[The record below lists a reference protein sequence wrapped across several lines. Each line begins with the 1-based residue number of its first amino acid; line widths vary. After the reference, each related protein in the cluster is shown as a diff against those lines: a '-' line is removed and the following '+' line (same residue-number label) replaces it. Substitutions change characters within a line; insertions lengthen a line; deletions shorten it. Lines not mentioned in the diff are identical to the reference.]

1 MSAER
6 NSSLTTTPLAGAPE
20 SGGWGQRF
28 RVTFR
33 ALQHRNFRLFVIG
46 QLISLIGT
54 WMQMA
59 AQAWLVYRITGSSLL
74 LGSIGFVGQIP
85 MFVLSP
91 FGGVVADRMNRQRL
105 VIATQA
111 SSMILAF
118 VLAALTLTNTV
129 QIWHIF
135 VLAGL
140 LGIVNAFDVPGRQ
153 AFLMDMVGREDL
165 INAIGL
171 NSSMFNGARI
181 VGPAVAGILLD
192 KLGEGMCFLV
202 NGVSFIS
209 VIISLLMMN
218 VRCRVRTEDESPWQ
232 SLVTGFRFVA
242 RAYPIRA
249 LLLLIAVVS
258 LVGLPYSVLMP
269 IFAAKILHGGPK
281 AYGWLM
287 GSTGIGAMFGA
298 LALAS
303 RSGIRG
309 LGRWVAMAAGG
320 FGVFLVLFSLS
331 RYLWLSM
338 ALLIPLGFCM
348 MLGLSSTNTLI
359 QTMTPDVLRGR
370 VVAVYS
376 MMFLGM
382 APFGSFFGGAVADR
396 LGASLTVALGGVTCL
411 VAAVVFGLR
420 LESFRSGA
428 RLLIREQELAGT
440 TDARG

>member
-1 MSAER
+1 MSAEP
-6 NSSLTTTPLAGAPE
+6 SVPLATPPLASAPE
-20 SGGWGQRF
+20 SGGWRQRV
-28 RVTFR
+28 RLTFR
-33 ALQHRNFRLFVIG
+33 ALQYRNFRLFVIG

-59 AQAWLVYRITGSSLL
+59 AQAWLVYRMTGSSLL

-85 MFVLSP
+85 MFVISP
-91 FGGVVADRMNRQRL
+91 LGGVVADRVNRRRM

-111 SSMILAF
+111 ASMMLAF

-129 QIWHIF
+129 RIWHIF
-135 VLAGL
+135 VLALL
-140 LGIVNAFDVPGRQ
+140 LGVVNAFDVPGRQ

-192 KLGEGMCFLV
+192 KIGEGMCFLV
-202 NGVSFIS
+202 NGVSFIA
-209 VIISLLMMN
+209 VIISLWMMN
-218 VRCRVRTEDESPWQ
+218 VSCPVRVEDESPLQ
-232 SLVTGFRFVA
+232 SLLSGFRFVA
-242 RAYPIRA
+242 QAKPIRA
-249 LLLLIAVVS
+249 LLFLIAVVS

-269 IFAAKILHGGPK
+269 VFAVKILHGGPK

-309 LGRWVAMAAGG
+309 LGRWVALAAGG
-320 FGVFLVLFSLS
+320 FGAFLFLFSLS
-331 RYLWLSM
+331 RYLWLSI
-338 ALLIPLGFCM
+338 ALLVPLGFCM

-359 QTMTPDVLRGR
+359 QTMTPDELRGR

-396 LGASLTVALGGVTCL
+396 LGAPLTVALGGITCL
-411 VAAVVFGLR
+411 GAAVLFGLR

-428 RLLIREQELAGT
+428 RQLIRQQQAAIQGQE
-440 TDARG
+440 

>member
-6 NSSLTTTPLAGAPE
+6 SVPLTTTPLAGSPE
-20 SGGWGQRF
+20 PGGWGQRV

-46 QLISLIGT
+46 QLVSLIGT

-59 AQAWLVYRITGSSLL
+59 AQAWLVYRMTGSSLA

-85 MFVLSP
+85 LFVLSP
-91 FGGVVADRMNRQRL
+91 LGGVVADRVNRQRM

-111 SSMILAF
+111 ASMILAF
-118 VLAALTLTNTV
+118 ALAALTLTNTV
-129 QIWHIF
+129 RIWHVF

-140 LGIVNAFDVPGRQ
+140 LGVVNAFDVPGRQ

-171 NSSMFNGARI
+171 NSSLFNGARI

-192 KLGEGMCFLV
+192 KLGEGTCFLV
-202 NGVSFIS
+202 NGLSFVA
-209 VIISLLMMN
+209 VIISLWMMN
-218 VRCRVRTEDESPWQ
+218 VPCPVRTEDESPLE
-232 SLVTGFRFVA
+232 SLLSGFRFVA
-242 RAYPIRA
+242 RAKPIRS
-249 LLLLIAVVS
+249 LLLLIGVVS

-269 IFAAKILHGGPK
+269 VFAAKILHGGPK

-287 GSTGIGAMFGA
+287 GSTGIGALFGA

-309 LGRWVAMAAGG
+309 LGRWVALAAGG
-320 FGVFLVLFSLS
+320 FGAFLVLFSVS
-331 RYLWLSM
+331 RYLWLSI
-338 ALLIPLGFCM
+338 ALLVPLGFCM

-359 QTMTPDVLRGR
+359 QTMTPDDLRGR

-396 LGASLTVALGGVTCL
+396 LGAPLTVAIGGVTCL
-411 VAAVVFGLR
+411 GAALLFGLR
-420 LESFRSGA
+420 LGRFRGEA
-428 RLLIREQELAGT
+428 RQLILEQQAAT
-440 TDARG
+440 QAQR

>member
-1 MSAER
+1 MSAEP
-6 NSSLTTTPLAGAPE
+6 SVPLATPPLASASE
-20 SGGWGQRF
+20 SGGWRQRV
-28 RVTFR
+28 RMTFR
-33 ALQHRNFRLFVIG
+33 ALQYRNFRLFVIG

-59 AQAWLVYRITGSSLL
+59 AQAWLVYRMTGSSLL

-85 MFVLSP
+85 MFVISP
-91 FGGVVADRMNRQRL
+91 LGGVVADRVNRQRL

-111 SSMILAF
+111 SSMMLAF

-129 QIWHIF
+129 RIWHIF
-135 VLAGL
+135 VLALL

-202 NGVSFIS
+202 NGVSFIA
-209 VIISLLMMN
+209 VIMSLWMMN
-218 VRCRVRTEDESPWQ
+218 VSCPVRVEDESPLQ
-232 SLVTGFRFVA
+232 SLLSGFRFVA
-242 RAYPIRA
+242 KARPIRA

-269 IFAAKILHGGPK
+269 VFAAKILHGGPK

-309 LGRWVAMAAGG
+309 LGKWVAMAAGG
-320 FGVFLVLFSLS
+320 FGAFLLLFSFS

-338 ALLIPLGFCM
+338 ALLVPLGFCM

-359 QTMTPDVLRGR
+359 QSMSPDDLRGR

-396 LGASLTVALGGVTCL
+396 LGAPLTVALGGVTCL
-411 VAAVVFGLR
+411 GAAVLFGLR
-420 LESFRSGA
+420 LESFREGA
-428 RLLIREQELAGT
+428 RQLIRQQQAAGAPG
-440 TDARG
+440 ARG